1 MFQLN
6 YLIPREQPDEVENFR
21 ILAQESYF
29 LQASLFQRKQFL
41 LKINMHRI
49 HNVFRPGKMT

>member
-6 YLIPREQPDEVENFR
+6 YLISREHPYEVENFR
-21 ILAQESYF
+21 IFAQELYF
-29 LQASLFQRKQFL
+29 LQASVFQRKQLL

-49 HNVFRPGKMT
+49 QNVFRPGEMT